1 MTLRSTIP
9 EKGLHKQKRIL
20 IVEDNAELRT
30 LVDMKFTHLGYEVM
44 QAANGRIGLD
54 VIRQR
59 GLPDIAIVD
68 IHMPEMNGIE
78 FCEAVQQFSDLPVIM
93 LTAIDDSDTVV
104 HAIEHYAEDYIVKPF
119 NLKELAVRVERI
131 LRRMSN
137 STTSSSAVIVIDDRL
152 SANFAQQTAIV
163 DGQQV
168 ALTPTETKL
177 LYILLANGGRTVS
190 NDFLLNRV
198 WPREEVFEDTLRVH
212 IHRLRQKITSADK
225 KVDYIVTVRGVGY
238 QFTVTPSREMGGV
251 AVPK

>member
-9 EKGLHKQKRIL
+9 DKGLHKQKRIL

-30 LVDMKFTHLGYEVM
+30 LVNMKFSHLGYEVLE
-44 QAANGRIGLD
+44 AANGRIGLD

-93 LTAIDDSDTVV
+93 LTAIDDSETVV
-104 HAIEHYAEDYIVKPF
+104 HAIEHFAEDYIVKPF
-119 NLKELAVRVERI
+119 NLKELTVRVERI
-131 LRRMSN
+131 LRRMGN
-137 STTSSSAVIVIDDRL
+137 TTIAASAVITIDERL
-152 SANFAQQTAIV
+152 AANFAQQSAIV
-163 DGQQV
+163 DGETV
-168 ALTPTETKL
+168 SLTPTETKL
-177 LYILLANGGRTVS
+177 LYILLANAGRTVS

-212 IHRLRQKITSADK
+212 IHRLRQKIAQADK
-225 KVDYIVTVRGVGY
+225 KVDYIITIRGVGY
-238 QFTVTPSREMGGV
+238 QFTVTP
-251 AVPK
+251 PKELNEISIPK